1 MKKAILI
8 ALGAI
13 ALVGLTVPT
22 VSAKVITMDG
32 VKFQVFQDPDSG
44 EFTLLPVKKRTLG
57 PKVTKL
63 PALNLPKAVELKKE
77 VLPESSSPLGVPV
90 SASGES
96 TDASENNGIVIPFG
110 VISESPDKS
119 EVTEKTESDSV
130 YYEYVCTAPMGCPF
144 KDGKCVGCKKI
155 KVFEEKT
162 VIKLPKKEPEV
173 DHTVLPIEKKFFGIP
188 EGDYHWRHMTTII
201 GADIYEKSLGS
212 GFLINFSKVT
222 PGSYLI
228 TTSGGAEYTS
238 PTFEG
243 TKAIACPIPST
254 AYVTIDKDGYKDVA
268 KTLVKGTCWNKHPD
282 RTINF
287 RYYNVDENT
296 LRTILVRKY
305 NEKNLSCIHNGGV
318 KDCDSVR
325 TDISTFV
332 KI

>member
-44 EFTLLPVKKRTLG
+44 EFTLLPVKKVPLG

-77 VLPESSSPLGVPV
+77 VLPESSSPLGDSVD
-90 SASGES
+90 ASGITGYE
-96 TDASENNGIVIPFG
+96 IPKG

-130 YYEYVCTAPMGCPF
+130 YYEYVCTVPSGCPF

-155 KVFEEKT
+155 KVYEEKT
-162 VIKLPKKEPEV
+162 VIKLPKEEPEIA
-173 DHTVLPIEKKFFGIP
+173 HSVLPKKDKFFGIP

-201 GADIYEKSLGS
+201 GSKIYQKSLAPGI
-212 GFLINFSKVT
+212 LANYKEVT

-228 TTSGGAEYTS
+228 TTSGAAEYRGS
-238 PTFEG
+238 SFEG
-243 TKAIACPIPST
+243 TKVIACPIPT
-254 AYVTIDKDGYKDVA
+254 TKYATIDKDGISEVR
-268 KTLVKGTCWNKHPD
+268 KTLVKGTCWNKYPNN
-282 RTINF
+282 TISF
-287 RYYNVDENT
+287 RYYNVDANT
-296 LRTILVRKY
+296 IRTIWVRKHTTWIVGC
-305 NEKNLSCIHNGGV
+305 E
-318 KDCDSVR
+318 DCADTIR
-325 TDISTFV
+325 TDISTFI

>member
-8 ALGAI
+8 ALSAI

-22 VSAKVITMDG
+22 VSAKVITVDG

-44 EFTLLPVKKRTLG
+44 EFTLLPVKKVLLG

-77 VLPESSSPLGVPV
+77 VLPESSSPLGVPMN
-90 SASGES
+90 
-96 TDASENNGIVIPFG
+96 ASENIG
-110 VISESPDKS
+110 VVSESPDKS

-130 YYEYVCTAPMGCPF
+130 YYEYVCTVPSGCPF

-155 KVFEEKT
+155 KVYEEKT
-162 VIKLPKKEPEV
+162 VIKLPKEEPEIV
-173 DHTVLPIEKKFFGIP
+173 HTVLPKKEKFFGIP
-188 EGDYHWRHMTTII
+188 EGNYHWRHMTTII
-201 GADIYEKSLGS
+201 GADIHEKALGP
-212 GFLINFSKVT
+212 GFLINFLKVN

-243 TKAIACPIPST
+243 TKAIACPIPTTSF
-254 AYVTIDKDGYKDVA
+254 VTIDKDGYKDVA

-287 RYYNVDENT
+287 RYYNVDKNT

-305 NEKNLSCIHNGGV
+305 NEKNLSCNHNGGV
-318 KDCDSVR
+318 EDCDTFR

-332 KI
+332 KID

>member
-77 VLPESSSPLGVPV
+77 VLPESSSPLGDSVD
-90 SASGES
+90 ASGITGYE
-96 TDASENNGIVIPFG
+96 IPKG
-110 VISESPDKS
+110 VVSESPDKS

-173 DHTVLPIEKKFFGIP
+173 AHTVLPIEKKFFGIP
-188 EGDYHWRHMTTII
+188 EGNYYWRHMTTII
-201 GADIYEKSLGS
+201 GADIHEKALGP
-212 GFLINFSKVT
+212 GFLINFLKVN

-243 TKAIACPIPST
+243 TKAIACPIPTTSF
-254 AYVTIDKDGYKDVA
+254 VTIDKDGYKDVS
-268 KTLVKGTCWNKHPD
+268 KPLVKGTCWNKQPD

-287 RYYNVDENT
+287 RYYNVDKNT

-305 NEKNLSCIHNGGV
+305 NEKNLSCNHNGGV
-318 KDCDSVR
+318 EDCDTFR

>member
-44 EFTLLPVKKRTLG
+44 EFTLLPVKKVLLG

-77 VLPESSSPLGVPV
+77 VLPESSSPLGVPMN
-90 SASGES
+90 
-96 TDASENNGIVIPFG
+96 ASENIG
-110 VISESPDKS
+110 VVSESPDKS

-130 YYEYVCTAPMGCPF
+130 YYEYVCTVPSGCPF

-162 VIKLPKKEPEV
+162 VIKLPKKEPEIA
-173 DHTVLPIEKKFFGIP
+173 HTVLPIEKKFFGIP
-188 EGDYHWRHMTTII
+188 EGNYHWRHMTTIV
-201 GADIYEKSLGS
+201 GSDIYEKELGS
-212 GFLINFSKVT
+212 GFLINFSEVV
-222 PGSYLI
+222 PGSYLV

-238 PTFEG
+238 TGFEG

-254 AYVTIDKDGYKDVA
+254 AFVTIDKDGYKDVS

-282 RTINF
+282 RTISF

-296 LRTILVRKY
+296 IRTILVRKY

>member
-1 MKKAILI
+1 
-8 ALGAI
+8 
-13 ALVGLTVPT
+13 
-22 VSAKVITMDG
+22 
-32 VKFQVFQDPDSG
+32 
-44 EFTLLPVKKRTLG
+44 
-57 PKVTKL
+57 
-63 PALNLPKAVELKKE
+63 
-77 VLPESSSPLGVPV
+77 
-90 SASGES
+90 
-96 TDASENNGIVIPFG
+96 
-110 VISESPDKS
+110 
-119 EVTEKTESDSV
+119 
-130 YYEYVCTAPMGCPF
+130 MGCPF

-188 EGDYHWRHMTTII
+188 EGNYHWRHMTTII

>member
-44 EFTLLPVKKRTLG
+44 EFTLLPVKKVPLG
-57 PKVTKL
+57 PKVTKVL
-63 PALNLPKAVELKKE
+63 ALNLPKAVELNKK
-77 VLPESSSPLGVPV
+77 VLPESSSPLGDSVN
-90 SASGES
+90 ASGITGYE
-96 TDASENNGIVIPFG
+96 IPKG

-130 YYEYVCTAPMGCPF
+130 YYEYVCTVPSGCPF

-162 VIKLPKKEPEV
+162 VIKLPKKEPEI
-173 DHTVLPIEKKFFGIP
+173 DHTVLPKKEKFFGIP
-188 EGDYHWRHMTTII
+188 EGNYHWRHMTTII
-201 GADIYEKSLGS
+201 GSKIWQKSLAP
-212 GFLINFSKVT
+212 GFLANYKEVT

-228 TTSGGAEYTS
+228 TTSGAAEYTS
-238 PTFEG
+238 PSFEG
-243 TKAIACPIPST
+243 TKVIACPIPST
-254 AYVTIDKDGYKDVA
+254 KFATVDKDGVSEVR
-268 KTLVKGTCWNKHPD
+268 KTLVKGTCWDKYPNN
-282 RTINF
+282 TISF
-287 RYYNVDENT
+287 RYYNVDANT
-296 LRTILVRKY
+296 IRTIWVRKHTTWIIGC
-305 NEKNLSCIHNGGV
+305 E
-318 KDCDSVR
+318 DCADTIR

-332 KI
+332 QL